1 MKMLIFRSFPDLRE
15 FRHPALWLRFPR
27 RGPVGNSDFRH
38 DDDSRSDA
46 PQAPL
51 EDECFLVQ
59 VTGSRGFF
67 AFDCIPSEISMTE
80 TQPIIS
86 GAQVDE
92 NNAPVMSSIINS
104 SGVSHRYKPVKS
116 IEIPLLISSNFIN
129 EDIADQEQFKK
140 LLLLTL
146 RSTAIDNSDAEY
158 NCQTWTELALRGL
171 KEVGL
176 LDDKGFERAV
186 EELVEGIWEAE
197 DDEM

>member
-1 MKMLIFRSFPDLRE
+1 
-15 FRHPALWLRFPR
+15 
-27 RGPVGNSDFRH
+27 
-38 DDDSRSDA
+38 
-46 PQAPL
+46 
-51 EDECFLVQ
+51 
-59 VTGSRGFF
+59 
-67 AFDCIPSEISMTE
+67 
-80 TQPIIS
+80 
-86 GAQVDE
+86 
-92 NNAPVMSSIINS
+92 
-104 SGVSHRYKPVKS
+104 
-116 IEIPLLISSNFIN
+116 LLISSNFIN